1 MNGTTRPV
9 VLSLALLVLASGC
22 ATRRPPSSPTAS
34 PPPPTTASAPARP
47 ASPPPAPPS
56 AIGVL
61 VVPSPRTGAVP
72 VPGPAT
78 DPARARLDEGRAL
91 IARGEMAA
99 AAVALREALRL
110 RPDLADARASLGLA
124 LYAMGD
130 LDGAA
135 DELRGLLRVRPDF
148 AEARLTLAAALVARQ
163 DWPAARAELEA
174 ALAARPDLVQASY
187 TLGVVRYAQGDLVGA
202 IDAYRRV
209 LAREPSAHD
218 ARYNLALVLKLARRD
233 AEATPEFLAAAEA
246 GLPRAQY
253 FAGAAFATG
262 AGVERDLVAAI
273 TWWTRAAEQGVA
285 QADES
290 LVQLRQAVSGRSRR
304 TPAERQAVEQAFG
317 EYRARLWKDYPGLAR
332 EGDEPLGAALLR
344 QGRAGEAIVVLI
356 REAAA
361 LSEPA
366 QRILET
372 LYDQGID
379 GQLPAH
385 DARILAYLKSAA
397 AEGRSRPRP

>member
-61 VVPSPRTGAVP
+61 VVPPPRTGAVP
-72 VPGPAT
+72 VPAPAT

-124 LYAMGD
+124 LYAK
-130 LDGAA
+130 
-135 DELRGLLRVRPDF
+135 
-148 AEARLTLAAALVARQ
+148 
-163 DWPAARAELEA
+163 
-174 ALAARPDLVQASY
+174 
-187 TLGVVRYAQGDLVGA
+187 GDLVGA
-202 IDAYRRV
+202 ADAYRRV

-379 GQLPAH
+379 GQLLAH